1 MAPRKRKTNAV
12 NLYADKAPT
21 AETVKVTVLIAF
33 NGMYAGDTADTEL
46 TPAVQGWIDAGLVRV
61 DGADQVGPGRT
72 VADDPRGVAAG
83 ARGGGAAGDEP
94 SEGFGAG
101 SYGAFAGVDP
111 SGVQT
116 NGDAAV

>member
-1 MAPRKRKTNAV
+1 MAPRKRKTNA
-12 NLYADKAPT
+12 

-46 TPAVQGWIDAGLVRV
+46 TPAVQGWIDAGLVRI
-61 DGADQVGPGRT
+61 DGANPVGPGRT
-72 VADDPRGVAAG
+72 VADDPRGVASGAG
-83 ARGGGAAGDEP
+83 GSGAAGDEP

-101 SYGAFAGVDP
+101 SYGAFAGFDP
-111 SGVQT
+111 GGIQT